1 MASENGAN
9 LACPT
14 CFRFFFGGFKST
26 VHEKVLRGMCY
37 VPALF
42 DKNIP
47 SQVLWNL
54 ASHQALTSKY
64 KGTGTW
70 LNHVESKNQR
80 LQMTKSGHRCL
91 AGWLH
96 PLSLQC
102 TPPSIRK
109 YLCIFPDQSPYD
121 DLGCFFLCNIISPYS
136 WGATTKTTKY
146 RYLHGNCIGTLGKPP
161 DRSSHR

>member
-1 MASENGAN
+1 MLRQNCEHGQRKWCQPGMSNM
-9 LACPT
+9 
-14 CFRFFFGGFKST
+14 FSFFFFGGFKST

-102 TPPSIRK
+102 TSPPSESI
-109 YLCIFPDQSPYD
+109 YV
-121 DLGCFFLCNIISPYS
+121 FFLIKAHMMIWVASFC
-136 WGATTKTTKY
+136 AT
-146 RYLHGNCIGTLGKPP
+146 
-161 DRSSHR
+161 